1 MDEVLLHVAEAMSE
15 RSTCPRGNAGAV
27 VALDGRILSSGYNG
41 APSGLLHCAHAA
53 DCDGC
58 ADPEPEHQ
66 IMDAMNDRPPRPRGH
81 RPDCLTITGC
91 LYAVHA
97 EANAIAFAARNGVSL
112 MAGTI
117 YTTMSPC
124 RACAQL
130 IIQAGIIAVHSRLHY
145 RDPAGVHLLETAGI
159 TVTIGE

>member
-1 MDEVLLHVAEAMSE
+1 MDEVLLHVAEAMSA

-41 APSGLLHCAHAA
+41 APAGLLHCAHAA
-53 DCDGC
+53 DCAGC

-66 IMDAMNDRPPRPRGH
+66 IMDAMNDRPQRPRGH

-91 LYAVHA
+91 LHAVHA
-97 EANAIAFAARNGVSL
+97 EANAIAFAARHGVL
-112 MAGTI
+112 LLGATM

-124 RACAQL
+124 RGCAQL
-130 IIQAGIIAVHSRLHY
+130 IIQAGIVAVHSREHY
-145 RDPAGVHLLETAGI
+145 RDPTGEYLLTTANI
-159 TVTIGE
+159 TVTIGN